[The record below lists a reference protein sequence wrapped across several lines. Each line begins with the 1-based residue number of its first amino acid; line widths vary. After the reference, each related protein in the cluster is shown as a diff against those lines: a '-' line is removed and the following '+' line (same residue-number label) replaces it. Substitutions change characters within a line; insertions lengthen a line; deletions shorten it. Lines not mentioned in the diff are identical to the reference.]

1 SLPVRV
7 SCSPPPRALHPFPT
21 RRSSDLTLIN
31 DVLWMEQN
39 LRFHLDRNEVNLQEI
54 GRELFAER
62 PLTPETEA
70 RLASL
75 LNQERGLVQILWLSA
90 EGHVLGAM
98 PPRPA
103 TNASAPGDAPAAVS
117 EPTFQLARS

>member
-1 SLPVRV
+1 MHPIAPGGRPHTMNQAEIP
-7 SCSPPPRALHPFPT
+7 SPPQAPVSGRRRWIQHLPYLSLALFLAAIAALVWLT
-21 RRSSDLTLIN
+21 RTYDADEQRTTLIN

-39 LRFHLDRNEVNLQEI
+39 LRFHLDRNEVNLQES

-75 LNQERGLVQILWLSA
+75 LSILGRQA
-90 EGHVLGAM
+90 V
-98 PPRPA
+98 
-103 TNASAPGDAPAAVS
+103 AA
-117 EPTFQLARS
+117 